1 MVWPDLGDGMED
13 LKELKS
19 LLSGEMEES
28 FRRGIINNMPR
39 VPMVV
44 VYTDEEAKKAKE
56 EIDPIL
62 QHIWGDRKKAIVQ
75 IAMEGGMFSDADSG
89 ESLAEEEVQ
98 ELIDN
103 MYASDNSFRDMSR
116 ICAVFIHATATCDDA
131 DMFQERFECVHQI
144 EEFISDNLLT
154 TSIVFLD
161 ESGKY
166 RKTAGEIRN
175 YLGDLLEQKN
185 NPYAS
190 TFLLSNRLSSGS
202 LLAGKRITENY
213 SMAGWIILLLN
224 GAGAGYEPDLSLFY
238 PVGKEYYLTAA
249 FSEVNRPNDAICNIV
264 LHTMLTWIDRRMC
277 SQGKM
282 KNRNLDIEDLYQR
295 LEISG
300 GQARFLEDFFQQN
313 IVDRIPPVDAVRYL
327 PKRSI
332 GEMDIDAMD
341 FESVD
346 RETMGGCSAMLVGLC
361 LFDRKMKD
369 SLVRFVQNYIRNR
382 LSASERERVLSVS
395 NIQELLR
402 QLRPGELTG
411 KERLNVYLWEKVHA
425 DYLNWALPI
434 CEDILKSEQKNS
446 AAHAKEFEEILQ
458 EFQQG
463 YFPDDSD
470 LEHYYA
476 DITNE
481 ELERAAG
488 GLGERIIS
496 EISLHGEQRSVI
508 LDCLKKAAQE
518 IFSAKAVFRMP
529 LEQEMV
535 SRMGQNPNDIHN
547 QIYNALFRDLDN
559 RIRLKTAIA
568 LSAQKQ
574 ITIVNQ
580 RGEDG
585 VETELFQSIKKN
597 ISDAT
602 NMIYFDSCNSNT
614 IKILRF
620 YGCSRANL
628 L

>member
-1 MVWPDLGDGMED
+1 MED
-13 LKELKS
+13 LKELKL
-19 LLSGEMEES
+19 LLSGELEES

-44 VYTDEEAKKAKE
+44 VYTDEVAKKAKE

-75 IAMEGGMFSDADSG
+75 VTMDGGTFSDADSDKN
-89 ESLAEEEVQ
+89 LAEEEVQ

-116 ICAVFIHATATCDDA
+116 LCAVFIHTTASCA
-131 DMFQERFECVHQI
+131 DVSVFQERFERVHQI

-161 ESGKY
+161 ESTKC
-166 RKTAGEIRN
+166 RKTAGEIRQ

-190 TFLLSNRLSSGS
+190 TFLLSNRLSNGS
-202 LLAGKRITENY
+202 LLAGKRIKENY
-213 SMAGWIILLLN
+213 TMAGWIILLLN
-224 GAGAGYEPDLSLFY
+224 GTGAGYTPDLSLFF
-238 PVGKEYYLTAA
+238 PAGKEHYLTAA
-249 FSEVNRPNDAICNIV
+249 FSEVNRPNDAICDIV
-264 LHTMLTWIDRRMC
+264 LHTMLTWIDRHMRT
-277 SQGKM
+277 QGKT

-300 GQARFLEDFFQQN
+300 NQAKFLEDFFQLN
-313 IVDRIPPVDAVRYL
+313 IVDKIPPIDVIRYL
-327 PKRSI
+327 PRQHT
-332 GEMDIDAMD
+332 GEMDITTMD
-341 FESVD
+341 FGSVD
-346 RETMGGCSAMLVGLC
+346 RETMGGCSAMLAGLC
-361 LFDRKMKD
+361 LFDQQMRND
-369 SLVRFVQNYIRNR
+369 LIRFVQNYLRNR
-382 LSASERERVLSVS
+382 LSAAEKERVLSVS

-402 QLRPGELTG
+402 QIRPRDLTG
-411 KERLNVYLWEKVHA
+411 KEQINVYLREKVHV

-434 CEDILKSEQKNS
+434 CEEILRNEQKNS
-446 AAHAKEFEEILQ
+446 AAHTKEFEGVLQ

-470 LEHYYA
+470 LERYYA
-476 DITNE
+476 DITND

-488 GLGERIIS
+488 GLGERLIN
-496 EISLHGEQRSVI
+496 EISSRGEQRDAI
-508 LDCLKKAAQE
+508 LDCLKRAAQE
-518 IFSAKAVFRMP
+518 VFSAKSVFRMP

-585 VETELFQSIKKN
+585 VETELYQSIKKN
-597 ISDAT
+597 VSDAT

-620 YGCSRANL
+620 YGCGQANL